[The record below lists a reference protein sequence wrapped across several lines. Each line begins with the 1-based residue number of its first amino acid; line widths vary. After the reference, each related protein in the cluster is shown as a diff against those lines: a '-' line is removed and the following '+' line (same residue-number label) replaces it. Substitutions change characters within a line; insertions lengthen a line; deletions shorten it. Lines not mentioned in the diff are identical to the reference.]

1 MTIPII
7 ILSVLFYGA
16 VLSGFISHYRQ
27 ERRTLSDADAA
38 LDKLSAVDQQ
48 PGGMRAVDEDPLPGS
63 YTRVWDAF
71 DGLGKRLTLLA
82 IESDELSRRCRHD
95 ALLDSAATKVLA
107 EADYCCNLP
116 AELRAGARRPGPVEH
131 WQALDRALAR
141 LSAVHASDDAAIHA
155 DAHEQISIAARELGD
170 EISADDA
177 DADLEHCMFCRRGL
191 EEVRLLATPLA
202 AICSDCADACHE
214 RFTGL

>member
-7 ILSVLFYGA
+7 ILSVLFYGL
-16 VLSGFISHYRQ
+16 VIGGFIDHYRH
-27 ERRTLSDADAA
+27 ERRKLSDADAA
-38 LDKLSAVDQQ
+38 LDHPSAVTQQ
-48 PGGMRAVDEDPLPGS
+48 PGGVRAVDEDPLLGS
-63 YTRVWDAF
+63 YTRVWNAF
-71 DGLGKRLTLLA
+71 DGLGARLTLLA
-82 IESDELSRRCRHD
+82 IQSDELLGRCRHD
-95 ALLDSAATKVLA
+95 ALRRCRATKVLT
-107 EADYCCNLP
+107 EVDYCFSLP
-116 AELRAGARRPGPVEH
+116 AELRAEARRPGPVER
-131 WQALDRALAR
+131 WQALDRAFAR
-141 LSAVHASDDAAIHA
+141 LSAVHASDDAVLHA
-155 DAHEQISIAARELGD
+155 EAHERISIAARELAD